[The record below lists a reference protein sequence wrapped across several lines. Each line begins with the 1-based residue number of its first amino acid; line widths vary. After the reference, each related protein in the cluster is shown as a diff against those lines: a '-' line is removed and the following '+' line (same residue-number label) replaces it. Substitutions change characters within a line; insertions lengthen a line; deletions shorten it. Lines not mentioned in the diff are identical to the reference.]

1 MMFDVNVVVV
11 GMVSMV
17 GAVVAFVVVV
27 DRTLPDACQII
38 DILMSASMV
47 RRVRAYV
54 KAATYSAVKAG
65 FNADFLHFFAK
76 KRLKVYC

>member
-11 GMVSMV
+11 GMV
-17 GAVVAFVVVV
+17 GAVVALVVVVVV

-47 RRVRAYV
+47 RHVGAYV
-54 KAATYSAVKAG
+54 KAAT
-65 FNADFLHFFAK
+65 
-76 KRLKVYC
+76 